1 MASLSRRG
9 VLGGVGGLAVAGLA
23 RASAGVPAKPAISPE
38 ALARDER
45 YWAQIA
51 ALYDQP
57 ADIINLEAGY
67 WGVMS
72 APVKAAFVEQTER
85 VNREGSYYVR
95 RRFGRDLAA
104 VYARL
109 ADFLSVDPDE
119 LLLVRSATEA
129 LQILIAGYNR
139 LKPGD
144 GVLYADLDYSAMK
157 TAMAWLQQHRGADV
171 IRIDLPE
178 PASRQALVDAYAEAL
193 EAHPHIRMMLLT
205 HVNNLTGLIHPIE
218 AIIPLAQA
226 RGVDVILDSAHA
238 IGQIDFNFAGTGA
251 DFIGINLHKWIGAPL
266 GCGLIYIRKTRLA
279 AIDPFMGEPGPVEQI
294 RTRAHTGALHFAAPL
309 TIPAALDFHESIGV
323 AGKQARLRYLRDLWV
338 AQARQITGI
347 EILTPDE
354 PGLAAAMTSFRLSG
368 RTSAEANDQVVTQL
382 AERHGIFT
390 VRRSGPAKGD
400 CVRVSP
406 ALYTSADEVKAL
418 VPALRALV

>member
-109 ADFLSVDPDE
+109 ADFLSVEDE

-144 GVLYADLDYSAMK
+144 GVLYADLDYSA
-157 TAMAWLQQHRGADV
+157 
-171 IRIDLPE
+171 I
-178 PASRQALVDAYAEAL
+178 
-193 EAHPHIRMMLLT
+193 
-205 HVNNLTGLIHPIE
+205 
-218 AIIPLAQA
+218 
-226 RGVDVILDSAHA
+226 
-238 IGQIDFNFAGTGA
+238 
-251 DFIGINLHKWIGAPL
+251 
-266 GCGLIYIRKTRLA
+266 
-279 AIDPFMGEPGPVEQI
+279 
-294 RTRAHTGALHFAAPL
+294 
-309 TIPAALDFHESIGV
+309 
-323 AGKQARLRYLRDLWV
+323 
-338 AQARQITGI
+338 
-347 EILTPDE
+347 
-354 PGLAAAMTSFRLSG
+354 
-368 RTSAEANDQVVTQL
+368 
-382 AERHGIFT
+382 
-390 VRRSGPAKGD
+390 
-400 CVRVSP
+400 
-406 ALYTSADEVKAL
+406 
-418 VPALRALV
+418 